1 MSSDKGAL
9 IAAVGQAVKAFQ
21 DATDAFDEAAAAWLG
36 LNRTDLRCLGVIA
49 ERGPV
54 SVGEVG
60 KAIGLTRGATTTA
73 LDRVEKAGYAR
84 RVRDPN
90 DRRGVLLELTE
101 KAEREAGAIWN
112 PMVEQAN
119 QGLVLGFTEDELKTV
134 LRFLTEATAH
144 QYRHLAKKP

>member
-54 SVGEVG
+54 SVGDVG

-73 LDRVEKAGYAR
+73 LDRVERAGYAR

-112 PMVEQAN
+112 PMVEEATTGMASTYSEEQ
-119 QGLVLGFTEDELKTV
+119 LKTI
-134 LRFLTEATAH
+134 LRFLEEAAAH
-144 QYRHLAKKP
+144 QYRHLAKKA